1 MLPFEYP
8 VPLGSDPQVW
18 RERVNEIAD
27 QIVLFFQD
35 NLPSNYV
42 STVDGPQYRMH
53 WRNLAIALATIQV
66 QALEVVADQTDQT
79 RGEFI
84 HQLWGKLLL
93 PGGMPTLDSDQAL
106 RDFLR
111 DFAPLLLAG
120 ATRDA
125 IEQAVQL
132 LVTNATVQEAEDY
145 TFDVTLEGANN
156 TFGSSNPVLL
166 EQNVRLLIDALRPA
180 HTVYRLRHL
189 FRETLS
195 QPVDTV
201 GYPNSRLTVSLSDE
215 HYDDARSFWA
225 GVESIGSVADVSGRW
240 LNDYTT
246 DLSFVQVGAPV
257 TLEGETYRVV
267 SVRRFKQELDL
278 TPRAFTSP
286 AGNGFVTVE
295 GDELTSDIDLV
306 HATWGDVLTITTGAN
321 AGKYRLESLSTGH
334 LDDSPPSSFQTRPA
348 VGWLELDRAAPNALG
363 VAYRLGVD
371 RLGRQ
376 KALQAVEDVSSQ
388 FAI

>member
-18 RERVNEIAD
+18 RARVNEVAD
-27 QIVLFFQD
+27 QIVQFFQN

-79 RGEFI
+79 RGEFV

-93 PGGMPTLDSDQAL
+93 PRGMPTLDSDQAL
-106 RDFLR
+106 RDFLQEL
-111 DFAPLLLAG
+111 APLLLEG

-125 IEQAVQL
+125 IEQAIQL
-132 LVTNATVQEAEDY
+132 LVASATVQEAEDY
-145 TFDVTLEGANN
+145 TFDVTLEGGNN
-156 TFGSSNPVLL
+156 MFGSSDPVLL
-166 EQNVRLLIDALRPA
+166 EQNVHLLVDALRPA

-189 FRETLS
+189 FRETLAH
-195 QPVDTV
+195 PVDTV
-201 GYPNSRLTVSLSDE
+201 GYPNSRLTVSVSDE
-215 HYDDARSFWA
+215 HYDDARSFWT
-225 GVESIGSVADVSGRW
+225 GVESIGSVADVTGRW
-240 LNDYTT
+240 LNDTTT
-246 DLSFVQVGAPV
+246 DLSFVQAGAPV
-257 TLEGETYRVV
+257 TIDGDVYRVV
-267 SVRRFKQELDL
+267 SVLRFRQDPDL

-295 GDELTSDIDLV
+295 GGVLTSDIDLV
-306 HATWGDVLTITTGAN
+306 HANWGDVLTITTGAN

-334 LDDSPPSSFQTRPA
+334 LDDSPPSSFQTRPT

-363 VAYRLGVD
+363 VAYRVGID

>member
-18 RERVNEIAD
+18 RARVNEVAD
-27 QIVLFFQD
+27 QIVQFFQN

-42 STVDGPQYRMH
+42 STVEGPQYRMH

-93 PGGMPTLDSDQAL
+93 PRGMPTLDSDQAL
-106 RDFLR
+106 RDFLQE
-111 DFAPLLLAG
+111 FAPLLLEG

-125 IEQAVQL
+125 IEQAIQL
-132 LVTNATVQEAEDY
+132 LVASATVQEAEDY
-145 TFDVTLEGANN
+145 TFDVTLEGGNN
-156 TFGSSNPVLL
+156 TFGSSDPVLL
-166 EQNVRLLIDALRPA
+166 EQNVRLLVDALRPA

-201 GYPNSRLTVSLSDE
+201 GYPNSRLTVSVSDE
-215 HYDDARSFWA
+215 HYDDARSFWT
-225 GVESIGSVADVSGRW
+225 GVESIGSVADVTGRW
-240 LNDYTT
+240 LNDTTT
-246 DLSFVQVGAPV
+246 DLSFVQAGAPV
-257 TLEGETYRVV
+257 TIDGDVYRVV
-267 SVRRFKQELDL
+267 SVLRFRQDPDL

-295 GDELTSDIDLV
+295 GGVLTSDIDLV
-306 HATWGDVLTITTGAN
+306 HANWGDVLTITTGAN

-334 LDDSPPSSFQTRPA
+334 LDDSPPSSFQTRPT

-363 VAYRLGVD
+363 VAYRVGID

>member
-18 RERVNEIAD
+18 RERVNEVAD

-189 FRETLS
+189 FRETLA

-201 GYPNSRLTVSLSDE
+201 GYPNSRLTMSVLDE
-215 HYDDARSFWA
+215 HYDDARSFWT
-225 GVESIGSVADVSGRW
+225 GVESVGSVADVSGRW
-240 LNDYTT
+240 LNDVTT

-257 TLEGETYRVV
+257 TLGGETYRVV
-267 SVRRFKQELDL
+267 SVRRFKQSPDL
-278 TPRAFTSP
+278 TPRAFTSLV
-286 AGNGFVTVE
+286 ANGFVTVE
-295 GDELTSDIDLV
+295 GDWLTSDVDLV
-306 HATWGDVLTITTGAN
+306 HADWGSVLTITTGSN
-321 AGKYRLESLSTGH
+321 AGKYRIESLTTGP
-334 LDDSPPSSFQTRPA
+334 LDEPVSSSFQTRPT
-348 VGWLELDRAAPNALG
+348 VGWLELDRPAPTALG
-363 VAYRLGVD
+363 VAYRVGVD

-376 KALQAVEDVSSQ
+376 RALLAVEDVSSQ